1 MIVRNRLRHA
11 LIFGLLLLSVA
22 GALLHDAVHPPE
34 KVAYGYVPMITLI
47 VSVALTPWL
56 FYFKRTLHLAY
67 LLNGFAVIV
76 GTVTMGHYSLVNRA
90 LWLDIVIL
98 WSKFAIG
105 YALFHLLTFP
115 TTADYKPKGFKA
127 LRYPH
132 FGYWVSHLLAVS
144 TVYAVGRAI
153 WG

>member
-1 MIVRNRLRHA
+1 
-11 LIFGLLLLSVA
+11 
-22 GALLHDAVHPPE
+22 
-34 KVAYGYVPMITLI
+34 
-47 VSVALTPWL
+47 

-76 GTVTMGHYSLVNRA
+76 GSVTMAHYAIVTARPLWPDILV
-90 LWLDIVIL
+90 L

-115 TTADYKPKGFKA
+115 PTADFRPKGFKA

-132 FGYWVSHLLAVS
+132 FGYWVVHLLAVS
-144 TVYAVGRAI
+144 TVYTLGRLI